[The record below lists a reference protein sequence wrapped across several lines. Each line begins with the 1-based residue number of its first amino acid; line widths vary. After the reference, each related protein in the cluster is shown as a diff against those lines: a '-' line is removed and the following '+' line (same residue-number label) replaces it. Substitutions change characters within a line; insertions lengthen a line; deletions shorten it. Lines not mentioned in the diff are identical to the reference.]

1 MVLMSVPSPAYADD
15 EIWQAPRSEPSN
27 PAFFLRRGQT
37 QSDSS
42 DEYRYQSGDAYN
54 HVGALDRSFNVSEQ
68 TLIQRF
74 TYGITPLLEIY
85 LQGSAV
91 LTDKIQSK
99 FVDGTTSSNNSSGF
113 EDPVLGVLYRAMTQ
127 DRFYINLDLGA
138 DYAPNLVS
146 ALLPSPAQDGSVA
159 LGGQEAAI
167 TIAASRIWDEF
178 TLKATLAATYLGTRR
193 EQSAALSSNEY
204 IQPSWHYDAR
214 LLAYEHLTQNIS
226 IIAGID
232 YVIAENLNLTTV
244 RGLPETEKP
253 GNYSNI
259 TLGINYDISPRLS
272 LLLQDQI
279 IFLADSYYRFS
290 TVSTD
295 NSFIKYAGQNVVTL
309 KLTVVF

>member
-99 FVDGTTSSNNSSGF
+99 FVDGTTS
-113 EDPVLGVLYRAMTQ
+113 
-127 DRFYINLDLGA
+127 
-138 DYAPNLVS
+138 
-146 ALLPSPAQDGSVA
+146 
-159 LGGQEAAI
+159 
-167 TIAASRIWDEF
+167 
-178 TLKATLAATYLGTRR
+178 
-193 EQSAALSSNEY
+193 
-204 IQPSWHYDAR
+204 
-214 LLAYEHLTQNIS
+214 
-226 IIAGID
+226 
-232 YVIAENLNLTTV
+232 
-244 RGLPETEKP
+244 
-253 GNYSNI
+253 
-259 TLGINYDISPRLS
+259 
-272 LLLQDQI
+272 
-279 IFLADSYYRFS
+279 
-290 TVSTD
+290 
-295 NSFIKYAGQNVVTL
+295 
-309 KLTVVF
+309 

>member
-1 MVLMSVPSPAYADD
+1 
-15 EIWQAPRSEPSN
+15 
-27 PAFFLRRGQT
+27 
-37 QSDSS
+37 
-42 DEYRYQSGDAYN
+42 
-54 HVGALDRSFNVSEQ
+54 
-68 TLIQRF
+68 
-74 TYGITPLLEIY
+74 
-85 LQGSAV
+85 
-91 LTDKIQSK
+91 
-99 FVDGTTSSNNSSGF
+99 
-113 EDPVLGVLYRAMTQ
+113 MTQ